1 MKTTLATNLSKA
13 RKACKL
19 TQTATAR
26 ELGVKVRTYR
36 AYEEGRA
43 TPSPQ
48 LLVRICRLYKVLD
61 IAAFVEEI
69 EFC

>member
-26 ELGVKVRTYR
+26 ELGVKVRTYQ

-43 TPSPQ
+43 TPSPI
-48 LLVRICRLYKVLD
+48 VG
-61 IAAFVEEI
+61 
-69 EFC
+69 